1 MSTWKEQRQR
11 DLAELVGDDAPR
23 KRGPG
28 RPRKG
33 EIVEPKRRST
43 RKRQEEPEEEF
54 STSSRDI
61 YKIVNGVSVQWLA
74 KAFGYTRHHV
84 EKRIRGCRVVGSGDY
99 GNPLYDLRD
108 AAAYLV
114 EPNIDLEDYLSKI
127 KPEKLPERLRES
139 FWNAKL
145 KEQRWKREAGHLWRT
160 EGVMNAF
167 AEVLSNIRDKLQ
179 AIPDTVERIGGLD
192 VKQWEM
198 VRNLIDQV
206 QDDIHGEIVRFAAS
220 DITLNQLGDEEAENN
235 PDDEEDLA

>member
-11 DLAELVGDDAPR
+11 DLAELAGDVLPE
-23 KRGPG
+23 KRGRG

-33 EIVEPKRRST
+33 EVVEPKRPPVK
-43 RKRQEEPEEEF
+43 KRPAEPEEEF

-84 EKRIRGCRVVGSGDY
+84 EKRIRGCRIVGSGDY

-114 EPNIDLEDYLSKI
+114 EPKIDLEEYFSKI

-145 KEQRWKREAGHLWRT
+145 KEQRWKRAAGDLWET
-160 EGVMNAF
+160 EKVMTVF

-179 AIPDTVERIGGLD
+179 LIPDTVERLGGLD
-192 VKQWEM
+192 VKQWQM
-198 VRNLIDQV
+198 VRNLVDQA
-206 QDDIHGEIVRFAAS
+206 QEEIFAEMTRFAAG
-220 DITLNQLGDEEAENN
+220 DTTLNQLGQEEHEE
-235 PDDEEDLA
+235 EEDLA